1 MFVSVGSFWV
11 TSSEPKCG
19 IGANCKPTWT
29 QNKIKIVLIQKQIK
43 HHFRNR
49 SSLGLPMLGKLWKSS
64 NIFFVSTPVRLHV
77 SSLREKHVRNFGGAP
92 TCEVFVIRI
101 IQKDCVGEFIAM
113 FKVLRWLSGDSC
125 ADNKASVVRRDACH
139 SLMGAPTSVNSPVH
153 HTSLPS
159 LYHHH
164 VHHQQHY
171 KQHKSWSP

>member
-92 TCEVFVIRI
+92 TCEVLVVAWVGCH
-101 IQKDCVGEFIAM
+101 KDYSKRLCWGVYCN
-113 FKVLRWLSGDSC
+113 VQS
-125 ADNKASVVRRDACH
+125 
-139 SLMGAPTSVNSPVH
+139 TSVTQRRLLCGQQSKCGQASCL
-153 HTSLPS
+153 SLTDGS
-159 LYHHH
+159 TNI
-164 VHHQQHY
+164 
-171 KQHKSWSP
+171 SE